1 MKKNLVLLALVLA
14 GSVIAANAY
23 PGVDVTVG
31 GAPFQVI
38 QQNAFQKT
46 ELNNYKKFE
55 DAFGKPAENSKET
68 PVQMK
73 EDFKNKYEYENRQ
86 SRFRLFRR
94 NTDENGEQINT
105 NTSNIKFV
113 RDKDGKTIIKYAD
126 Q

>member
-1 MKKNLVLLALVLA
+1 MKKNLLLLAVILTSTA
-14 GSVIAANAY
+14 IAANAY

-73 EDFKNKYEYENRQ
+73 EDFQRKYDYQNRQ
-86 SRFRLFRR
+86 SRFKLFRR
-94 NTDENGEQINT
+94 NANDENGEQINS

-113 RDKDGKTIIKYAD
+113 RDKDGKTTIKYGD
-126 Q
+126 